1 MKNKPEII
9 GKEVLFALP
18 TWVRKTDVAGFPIEI
33 ISNTLTYPGESVAR
47 EALKNF
53 PLVVGMANSYIA
65 GNAESFR
72 KILND
77 MGVARLYVMDCFPF
91 APLNYVTAR
100 GYHGNGSPT
109 DIYLEFSRK
118 IKKLEKAK
126 INPYEKPKDFTVHGN
141 WMADIYKVVGDKHE
155 NLYGVNLTPRFL
167 FFKH

>member
-9 GKEVLFALP
+9 GKEVLSSLP
-18 TWVRKTDVAGFPIEI
+18 TWVRKTDIAGFPIEI
-33 ISNTLTYPGESVAR
+33 ISNTLTYPGTSTAI
-47 EALKNF
+47 EAAKNSHLAIKMADF
-53 PLVVGMANSYIA
+53 YTAGDKKIIRKVLDDKGIVG
-65 GNAESFR
+65 F
-72 KILND
+72 
-77 MGVARLYVMDCFPF
+77 YVTECFLF
-91 APLNYVTAR
+91 APLNYIAAR
-100 GYHGNGSPT
+100 GYRNDGSDT
-109 DIYLEFSRK
+109 NIYLEFSRK